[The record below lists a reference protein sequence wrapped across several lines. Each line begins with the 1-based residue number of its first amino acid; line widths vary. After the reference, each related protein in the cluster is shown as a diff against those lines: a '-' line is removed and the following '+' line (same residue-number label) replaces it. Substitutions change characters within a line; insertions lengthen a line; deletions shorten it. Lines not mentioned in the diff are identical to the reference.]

1 MAVLVTLSFLL
12 GLAQKSACQQIQ
24 WDIGK
29 HGVPASVLHD
39 GTCYTDI
46 PVLYRSTFAHGQL
59 PYAQPRLTRADGSA
73 EYLEYPVLTGVVMYA
88 AAAVTRAFGDDDDA
102 AEAVRYYLINVG
114 LLWLLALLTGWT
126 IIALSPAG
134 RVWDALFFAVAPSL
148 AYNGTSNWDLLPV
161 ACTGVALVAWQR
173 HRLTWTGVLLGLG
186 AAAKLYPILVLGPL
200 LVLGLRAGRFREVL
214 RTAAVALL
222 TAALVYLPF
231 VLFAPGWSYF
241 FTMNSGR
248 GPDFGSVW
256 LLLANR
262 GVHVPNLNA
271 VTLALF
277 LALCLAIAVLGLR
290 AQTRPRLIQLVLLVM
305 LAFLLTNKVYSV
317 QYVLWLVP
325 LLVLAHPVARHV
337 LPWLGIE
344 LLYWQSVWNVMSTG
358 AGDTAQRYYE
368 AATALHLLGLVWIAA
383 LVVRDVLR
391 PQRDKVRLA
400 LAADPAAADPDAV
413 LTAG

>member
-1 MAVLVTLSFLL
+1 MNLSR
-12 GLAQKSACQQIQ
+12 QC
-24 WDIGK
+24 
-29 HGVPASVLHD
+29 
-39 GTCYTDI
+39 
-46 PVLYRSTFAHGQL
+46 
-59 PYAQPRLTRADGSA
+59 
-73 EYLEYPVLTGVVMYA
+73 
-88 AAAVTRAFGDDDDA
+88 
-102 AEAVRYYLINVG
+102 
-114 LLWLLALLTGWT
+114 
-126 IIALSPAG
+126 
-134 RVWDALFFAVAPSL
+134 AP
-148 AYNGTSNWDLLPV
+148 P
-161 ACTGVALVAWQR
+161 C
-173 HRLTWTGVLLGLG
+173 
-186 AAAKLYPILVLGPL
+186 
-200 LVLGLRAGRFREVL
+200 
-214 RTAAVALL
+214 
-222 TAALVYLPF
+222 
-231 VLFAPGWSYF
+231 
-241 FTMNSGR
+241 
-248 GPDFGSVW
+248 
-256 LLLANR
+256 
-262 GVHVPNLNA
+262 
-271 VTLALF
+271 LALF

-400 LAADPAAADPDAV
+400 LAADPAAADPDGV